1 MLIGL
6 ISDTHIGAKRGT
18 LPERV
23 FEIFHGVDLIVH
35 AGDITQKK
43 VLDELD
49 TIAPVVAVLGNNDR
63 LDLKRTEIIEAG
75 NFRIAVNH
83 ATSYSADFERL
94 HKFACKMDADILIT
108 GHTHRPH
115 FKIIDGILLVNPGSS
130 NRPIESDASVA
141 LMEICD
147 GQETVD
153 EIEVRFIGL

>member
-18 LPERV
+18 LPEGV

-94 HKFACKMDADILIT
+94 HKFASKMDADILIT